1 LEVLPEPIA
10 DQNVC
15 VVIEGCR
22 NVKSLEGLNPN
33 FCEIQAERSG
43 LTSLEGCPD
52 DIDSLYVD
60 STEITSFDGISNL
73 ICNILSAESCVKLT
87 SLNGLPIEVNY
98 LYLTKSNNIQLDDFD
113 RLKKVKSLAV
123 SLRPGIL
130 TKFHELIHD
139 TKIFK
144 RKSFVL

>member
-1 LEVLPEPIA
+1 M
-10 DQNVC
+10 
-15 VVIEGCR
+15 VIEGCR

-73 ICNILSAESCVKLT
+73 ICNILSAESCEKLT
-87 SLNGLPIEVNY
+87 SLDGIPIEVNY
-98 LYLTKSNNIQLDDFD
+98 LYLNKSNNIPLDDFD